1 MRSMAQPIAGTT
13 LAVFASLGLAHGQT
27 ADAPPAF
34 EVASVKPSPLPPPGQ
49 YPRPLVRGGPG
60 SSDPGM
66 ATFENFDLASLVTM
80 AYDIPRYRLSA
91 PDWLPTSKFEIT
103 AKIPP
108 GTTRPQ
114 YRLMLQNLLAERFK
128 LALHHETKEMP
139 IYELVVAK
147 NGPKLKESPEDPAA
161 ADAGLQPPSA
171 GSSPPKGYSG
181 PVNLA
186 IPKCSIEHFIAI
198 LAGHLGQPVAD
209 ATGLTGTYE
218 IRLHYNLGLQT
229 AAPSEAPGAEAADP
243 QPTILDAVQQQLG
256 LKLIKK
262 NAPVDILVID
272 HLEKLP
278 TRN

>member
-49 YPRPLVRGGPG
+49 YPRPLVRGGPD

-128 LALHHETKEMP
+128 LALHHRNQGN
-139 IYELVVAK
+139 A
-147 NGPKLKESPEDPAA
+147 
-161 ADAGLQPPSA
+161 
-171 GSSPPKGYSG
+171 
-181 PVNLA
+181 
-186 IPKCSIEHFIAI
+186 
-198 LAGHLGQPVAD
+198 HL
-209 ATGLTGTYE
+209 
-218 IRLHYNLGLQT
+218 
-229 AAPSEAPGAEAADP
+229 
-243 QPTILDAVQQQLG
+243 
-256 LKLIKK
+256 
-262 NAPVDILVID
+262 
-272 HLEKLP
+272 
-278 TRN
+278 